1 MSSKQAYQ
9 KKIQAQ
15 LDEWSAEIDKLRAK
29 ADRADADAEIA
40 LNREIDNLRDKR
52 NQARQKLDELSSA
65 GEDAWEDIKTG
76 VEAASNALGQ
86 AVRSAQSRFN

>member
-29 ADRADADAEIA
+29 ADRADAEAEIA